1 VFTFPCTILP
11 IAVDASNVLIMLLH
25 RGCLQVKKKRAA
37 ANSSGLLRQEENACT
52 SPTSIEV
59 DAKQTCAKSKLSPH
73 VLSAALSNLPIPP
86 TELLL
91 ASSHGVKKNSPKY

>member
-1 VFTFPCTILP
+1 MPARQEEKGGT
-11 IAVDASNVLIMLLH
+11 N
-25 RGCLQVKKKRAA
+25 G
-37 ANSSGLLRQEENACT
+37 SGLVRQEENACT

-59 DAKQTCAKSKLSPH
+59 DAKQTCAESKLSPH